1 MIGPLKAKVLF
12 SNQDARQRML
22 QLVEDAAR
30 GGQPV
35 TVREFYEQNW
45 WLEVDIGLPSP
56 DNTNPKAGAP
66 EHG

>member
-12 SNQDARQRML
+12 SNQDARHRLIQIA
-22 QLVEDAAR
+22 EDAAR

-45 WLEVDIGLPSP
+45 WLEVDIGRPSP
-56 DNTNPKAGAP
+56 NHTNPEA